1 MKFLL
6 NTYAWPVLVL
16 NVLSCLNQ
24 YSITVDVALLA
35 SFVCQEWL
43 LITSKSCFSGVG
55 LAISV
60 WGIFG
65 AWRQWVKRAWVPV
78 DGCNPLTFIVIA
90 GSAGFLSS
98 RCVYSILLS
107 VLCSL
112 WPLPYRRVRLPLPN
126 PTLPEARLWSSG
138 SCPYFC
144 NVGTSPLWLA
154 FFCYPPESMNFR
166 NHCLPSPAPP
176 ALFLTVHFTSPCLS
190 PTHIS
195 AVRGILPP
203 RRSGVSAHSHHPFA
217 EMRPQLSSP
226 LASP

>member
-1 MKFLL
+1 MLL
-6 NTYAWPVLVL
+6 CW
-16 NVLSCLNQ
+16 
-24 YSITVDVALLA
+24 LLLL
-35 SFVCQEWL
+35 VCQEWL

-60 WGIFG
+60 WEYLGLEDDG
-65 AWRQWVKRAWVPV
+65 SSKRAWVPV

-90 GSAGFLSS
+90 GSAGFLSP

-144 NVGTSPLWLA
+144 NVGTSPPWLA
-154 FFCYPPESMNFR
+154 FFCYPPEQHEF
-166 NHCLPSPAPP
+166 
-176 ALFLTVHFTSPCLS
+176 
-190 PTHIS
+190 
-195 AVRGILPP
+195 
-203 RRSGVSAHSHHPFA
+203 
-217 EMRPQLSSP
+217 
-226 LASP
+226 